1 MIDSTFSRATWL
13 NSLHMS
19 TLTLSLL
26 EKEGFAREQLLEGS
40 GITPADL
47 LDLRRLISPWQEQ
60 QVFANACRLSDEP
73 ALGLRLGLRTRISA
87 YGLLGYALLSA
98 PTLGEALR
106 IGLSYIRSCFGTYF
120 HLSLQP
126 PTAAP
131 GWWPPATARDEALRP
146 FNTELWPGLAGRSPA
161 PTCSASRRSCWK
173 RPSTMPATRR
183 WRGPTMVS
191 GLRVAL
197 NASAA
202 PRLAAEWLSACCRW
216 PTR

>member
-106 IGLSYIRSCFGTYF
+106 I
-120 HLSLQP
+120 
-126 PTAAP
+126 
-131 GWWPPATARDEALRP
+131 
-146 FNTELWPGLAGRSPA
+146 
-161 PTCSASRRSCWK
+161 
-173 RPSTMPATRR
+173 
-183 WRGPTMVS
+183 
-191 GLRVAL
+191 
-197 NASAA
+197 
-202 PRLAAEWLSACCRW
+202 
-216 PTR
+216 